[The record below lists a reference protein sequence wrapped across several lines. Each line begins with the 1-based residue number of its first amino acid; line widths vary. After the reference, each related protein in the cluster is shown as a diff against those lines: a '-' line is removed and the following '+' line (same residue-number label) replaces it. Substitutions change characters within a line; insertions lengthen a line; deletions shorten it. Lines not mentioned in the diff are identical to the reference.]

1 MLEIILTRQ
10 EKLKTKIHE
19 HVVFLME
26 YYNTEPDFA
35 YKMEF
40 KAGRTSDEKV
50 KKKKFLAKRFL
61 EEVNFQP

>member
-26 YYNTEPDFA
+26 YFNTEPDFA

-40 KAGRTSDEKV
+40 KAGRTADEKE
-50 KKKKFLAKRFL
+50 K
-61 EEVNFQP
+61 